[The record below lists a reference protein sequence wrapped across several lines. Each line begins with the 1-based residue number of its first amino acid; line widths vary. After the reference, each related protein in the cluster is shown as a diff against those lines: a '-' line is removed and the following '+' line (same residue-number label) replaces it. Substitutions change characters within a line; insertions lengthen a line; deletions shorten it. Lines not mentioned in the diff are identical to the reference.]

1 MDMRMDTTQSTL
13 LRNTLTLIL
22 AGGQGERL
30 YPLTKDRSKPSVP
43 FAGSFR
49 IIDFTLS
56 NCINSGLRHIFV
68 LSQYKSQSLNR
79 HIREGWSLLHRDL
92 GEFIETVPPQHRTH
106 SRWYEGTADAI
117 YQNVYLLEQMRPERV
132 LILSGD
138 HIYRMNYG
146 DMIDFHVR
154 KNADVTI
161 SSFEYPRQDSSPF
174 GVMQVNEDDQ
184 ILDFV
189 EKPADPPPIPG
200 KPDRSLVNM
209 GVYVF
214 NTPTLVRAVIEDA
227 KSANT
232 KYDIGKNII
241 PRLIEQEKTRIFS
254 YQFTQQDPHPYWRDV
269 GSIHSYYQ
277 ASMAL
282 LDGHAPINLFSDA
295 WPFRTDSFSLP
306 PSVFHVSSFKA
317 GQIQESMVA
326 NGCVIEGELVRC
338 IISPEVRVGEG
349 SHLEGCIVFNRTR
362 IGKNCKIQNTIV
374 DKHVS
379 IPDNTVI
386 GYDAESDRKQ
396 FLVSDGQITLIPKN
410 MEVV

>member
-1 MDMRMDTTQSTL
+1 MQPPQLNL
-13 LRNTLTLIL
+13 LRNTVTLIL

-49 IIDFTLS
+49 IIDFALS
-56 NCINSGLRHIFV
+56 NCINSGLRQIFV

-79 HIREGWSLLHRDL
+79 HIREGWSILHRDL

-106 SRWYEGTADAI
+106 SSWYEGTADAI
-117 YQNVYLLEQMRPERV
+117 YQNIYLLEQMRPERV

-138 HIYRMNYG
+138 HIYRMNYREL
-146 DMIDFHVR
+146 IDFHVR

-161 SSFEYPRQDSSPF
+161 SSFEFPRKESTPF
-174 GVMQVNEDDQ
+174 GIMHVDNQDQV
-184 ILDFV
+184 LDFV
-189 EKPADPPPIPG
+189 EKPKDPPPIPG

-214 NTPTLVRAVIEDA
+214 NTPILVRAVIEDE
-227 KSANT
+227 KSQDT

-241 PRLIEQEKTRIFS
+241 PRLIQNEKNRIFS
-254 YQFTQQDPHPYWRDV
+254 YSFSRQDSNPYWRDV
-269 GSIHSYYQ
+269 GSIDSYYQ

-282 LDGHAPINLFSDA
+282 LDGNAPINLFSDD
-295 WPFRTDSFSLP
+295 WTFRTDSFSLP
-306 PSVFHVSSFKA
+306 PSIFQASASMPSQV
-317 GQIQESMVA
+317 QQSMVA
-326 NGCVIEGELVRC
+326 NGCLVEGQLVRC
-338 IISPEVRVGEG
+338 VVSPEVRIGQNTQM
-349 SHLEGCIVFNRTR
+349 EGCIVFNRTR
-362 IGKNCKIQNTIV
+362 IGKNCKIRNAII
-374 DKHVS
+374 DKYVT

-386 GYDAESDRKQ
+386 GYDPEKDRKQ
-396 FLVSDGQITLIPKN
+396 FMVSAGNVVVIPKN